1 MAFLRMFDRSRLAYT
16 SRQQI
21 EVVAGGGGSGGGGPI
36 GGRPVVGSKD
46 PRSPREPRAKRTA
59 MLKTV
64 CAALIAIATIAA
76 IGAASGQTE
85 QRGSTVSTV
94 SPDVVKDLAPTGT
107 LRAAINL
114 GNSVLAQGTPQE
126 PRGITVDLAREL
138 ARRLGVPLAMTTYDA
153 AGKVFEALKTGT
165 WDIAFL
171 AIEPVRAAEI
181 AFTAP
186 YVIIEGNYMVP
197 VDSPLRTPA
206 DVRIAVAKGSAY
218 DLYLSR
224 TLKNATLVR
233 APAGPAAMDMFVAD
247 KLEAA
252 AGVKQP
258 IVAYAKSHP
267 GLRVI
272 EQRFMAIE
280 QAMGTPR
287 ARYQGREAAPQYLRA
302 LIEEMQASGFVAD
315 ALKRSNQPDA
325 AVAPPATN

>member
-1 MAFLRMFDRSRLAYT
+1 MPETMHGKGPQR
-16 SRQQI
+16 
-21 EVVAGGGGSGGGGPI
+21 EGNVVKKSIHNSA
-36 GGRPVVGSKD
+36 
-46 PRSPREPRAKRTA
+46 
-59 MLKTV
+59 
-64 CAALIAIATIAA
+64 CAALIAIAWSV
-76 IGAASGQTE
+76 AASAQTPDPS
-85 QRGSTVSTV
+85 QKGNSVSTV
-94 SPDVVKDLAPTGT
+94 PADVVKDLAPTGK

-114 GNSVLAQGTPQE
+114 GNTVLAQGTPQE

-138 ARRLGVPLAMTTYDA
+138 SKRLGVPLEMTTYDA
-153 AGKVFEALKTGT
+153 AGKVFEALKGGT

-197 VDSPLRTPA
+197 EASPLKTVA
-206 DVRIAVAKGSAY
+206 DVDRDGVRIAVAKGSAY
-218 DLYLSR
+218 DLFLSR
-224 TLKNATLVR
+224 TLKNAKLVR
-233 APAGPAAMDMFVAD
+233 SQNGPEAMNMFVAD

-258 IVAYAKSHP
+258 IVAFAKSHP

-287 ARYQGREAAPQYLRA
+287 ARYQGREAAPRYLA
-302 LIEEMQASGFVAD
+302 AFVEEMKASGFVAD

-325 AVAPPATN
+325 AVAPPAGKS

>member
-1 MAFLRMFDRSRLAYT
+1 MKNTTSNALRQS
-16 SRQQI
+16 I
-21 EVVAGGGGSGGGGPI
+21 H
-36 GGRPVVGSKD
+36 
-46 PRSPREPRAKRTA
+46 RT
-59 MLKTV
+59 L
-64 CAALIAIATIAA
+64 CAALIALASSCATFA
-76 IGAASGQTE
+76 QTPDPS
-85 QRGSTVSTV
+85 QKGTIVSTV
-94 SPDVVKDLAPTGT
+94 PADVVKDLAPTGK
-107 LRAAINL
+107 LRVAINL

-138 ARRLGVPLAMTTYDA
+138 SKRLGVPLELATFDA
-153 AGKVFEALKTGT
+153 AGKVFEALKGGNL
-165 WDIAFL
+165 DIIFL

-197 VDSPLRTPA
+197 EASPLKTVA
-206 DVRIAVAKGSAY
+206 DVDNANVRIAVAKSSAY
-218 DLYLSR
+218 DLFLTR
-224 TLKNATLVR
+224 TLKNAKLVR
-233 APAGPAAMDMFVAD
+233 SGNGNEAMDMFVAD

-287 ARYQGREAAPQYLRA
+287 ARLQGREAAPRYLA
-302 LIEEMQASGFVAD
+302 AFVEEMKASGFVAD
-315 ALKRSNQPDA
+315 ALKGHNQPDA
-325 AVAPPATN
+325 AVAPPAKS